1 MKLAVNYRG
10 PMLRLI
16 EGLRELGH
24 EVVEEVWDSRRFAE
38 EGFDALIIE
47 FPTVFNKKRQSIPLM
62 WKLKRMGVPVIT
74 WNLDSPWNMKTL
86 NRFRLPPLLL
96 LRFFS
101 IYATHSLQNTS
112 WISGTK
118 VLYLP
123 NAAWVK
129 HYNLNGR
136 TIEELE
142 AKTEY
147 LYDVSF
153 IGNLSADRFPEH
165 RKRVEF
171 LRGLEPFLVEKGL
184 KYIFVDSFRLDP
196 PLTVSEQIDIIQNS
210 RINLSCIA
218 AADSSGVMSWGMTE
232 RSFGVPGCGGF
243 LLSEERVHL
252 KDNFDI
258 ATETATYAG
267 IEECRQNILYY
278 LSHEEERKR
287 IMASAHKRVMQEH
300 TYLDR
305 ARTLVDA
312 IRVIKVQGAD
322 CVLPGK

>member
-1 MKLAVNYRG
+1 MKFAVNYRG
-10 PMLRLI
+10 PMIRLI

-24 EVVEEVWDSRRFAE
+24 EVVEDVWDCRRFAD

-47 FPTVFNKKRQSIPLM
+47 FPTIFNRKRQSVPLIC
-62 WKLKRMGVPVIT
+62 KLKWMGIPVVT
-74 WNLDSPWNMKTL
+74 WNQDSPWNMKTL

-96 LRFFS
+96 FRLFS
-101 IYATHSLQNTS
+101 IYATHSLQNTT
-112 WISGTK
+112 WIKGVK

-123 NAAWVK
+123 NAAWIK
-129 HYNLNGR
+129 QYNLNGR

-142 AKTEY
+142 QKKDY
-147 LYDVSF
+147 RYDLSF

-171 LRGLEPFLVEKGL
+171 LKSLEPFLVENGL
-184 KYIFVDSFRLDP
+184 KYIWVDSFRLIP
-196 PLTVSEQIDIIQNS
+196 PLSLAQQIDIIQSS

-218 AADSSGVMSWGMTE
+218 AADCSGVMSWGMPE

-252 KDNFDI
+252 QDNFDLDS
-258 ATETATYAG
+258 EVATYSDL
-267 IEECRQNILYY
+267 EECKQKILYY
-278 LSHEEERKR
+278 LEHDQERKR
-287 IMASAHKRVMQEH
+287 MMVNAHRRVMREH

-312 IRVIKVQGAD
+312 IKVVALHGVISK
-322 CVLPGK
+322 

>member
-1 MKLAVNYRG
+1 MKFAVNYRG

-24 EVVEEVWDSRRFAE
+24 EIVEDVWDSRRFAD

-47 FPTVFNKKRQSIPLM
+47 FPTIFNRKRQSVPLI
-62 WKLKRMGVPVIT
+62 WKLKKMGIPVVT

-86 NRFRLPPLLL
+86 NRFRLPPLLA
-96 LRFFS
+96 LRLFTV
-101 IYATHSLQNTS
+101 YATHSLQSTS
-112 WISGTK
+112 WIRGTK

-123 NAAWVK
+123 NAAWIK

-136 TIEELE
+136 TIEELKE
-142 AKTEY
+142 KKDY

-165 RKRVEF
+165 RERVEF
-171 LRGLEPFLVEKGL
+171 LKGLEKFLREQGIS
-184 KYIFVDSFRLDP
+184 YHFVDSFSNTSLRTHAD
-196 PLTVSEQIDIIQNS
+196 QIDIIQNS

-232 RSFGVPGCGGF
+232 RSFGVPACGGF

-252 KDNFDI
+252 KDSFDI
-258 ATETATYAG
+258 GSEVATYHDLD
-267 IEECRQNILYY
+267 ECKRKILYY
-278 LSHEEERKR
+278 LDHEDERKR
-287 IMASAHKRVMQEH
+287 IMVNAHRRVMREH

-305 ARTLVDA
+305 SRTLV
-312 IRVIKVQGAD
+312 RVMEELRGEAE
-322 CVLPGK
+322 LR